1 MNSFPKEIDASAP
14 QGEDKIYEF
23 DMEKRI
29 KFDLIHR
36 MMKWL
41 INEYQEYIKDEDISE
56 NDLPFSKTVFE
67 SLRTIDEDELIE
79 LSEEES

>member
-1 MNSFPKEIDASAP
+1 MSLYPQMNSFPKEI
-14 QGEDKIYEF
+14 EDKIYEF
-23 DMEKRI
+23 DMEKRT

-56 NDLPFSKTVFE
+56 NDLPFSEMVFE